1 MNNDRESFNEYE
13 AREFENMARKIRAN
27 AASEEDI
34 LIFIKEQAEFLKKR
48 KEMFERQKDPDFL
61 KPFGSEEPVSKP
73 KEFEPL
79 QDFGTPEDNSKG
91 FGSM

>member
-13 AREFENMARKIRAN
+13 AREFENIARKIRAN

-48 KEMFERQKDPDFL
+48 KEMFDRQKDPDFW

-79 QDFGTPEDNSKG
+79 QEFGTPEDNSKG